1 MLQANVSLGCVQPSV
16 TLFKM
21 LHGSIK
27 VVEKFVSQEGVIK
40 DIPLPSGVVVRVVVP
55 GTREVEPFRVAE
67 FITLKVEV
75 AFTTQSVSEESDH
88 FVEGKT
94 ALNDGGKVGE
104 CRHVSIELFIT
115 EPHEK

>member
-1 MLQANVSLGCVQPSV
+1 MQPSV
-16 TLFKM
+16 ASFKI

-27 VVEKFVSQEGVIK
+27 VVEKSVSQEGIIE
-40 DIPLPSGVVVRVVVP
+40 DIPLPSSVVVRVVVS

-67 FITLKVEV
+67 FITLKVEITF
-75 AFTTQSVSEESDH
+75 ATQSVSEESNH